1 MREPDNCSIKYCG
14 FEAPMT
20 ADEVEFEILGLKNA
34 IKNAELRIASLMQ
47 TKFLANLAI
56 NNDAKTLE
64 DFLEQ
69 GSNND

>member
-14 FEAPMT
+14 FSSPMT
-20 ADEVEFEILGLKNA
+20 SDEVDFEILGLKNA
-34 IKNAELRIASLMQ
+34 IKNAELRIASLAQ

-56 NNDAKTLE
+56 NNEAETLD

-69 GSNND
+69 GTDND